1 MPQLD
6 WYYNELQQIGVDFA
20 SQAEVEAYDRKQ
32 TSNSPEACRELLD
45 RLGVGAEDTL
55 LEFGT
60 ATGTLTLEAAK
71 RCRHA
76 HGVDVSQ
83 AMVDYARTKARVAE
97 LSNVTFV
104 HAGFLSYVHED
115 EPVDFVLS
123 KFALHHLPDFWK
135 ARALKNVAAALRLG
149 GRFYLK
155 DVVFSFDITDADTAI
170 ETWIEDVTKHSGFT
184 RSEFEMHV
192 REEYSTYDWLLDE
205 LLEKA
210 GFKILEKNCESPTY
224 AEYLCERVS

>member
-1 MPQLD
+1 MAPN

-20 SQAEVEAYDRKQ
+20 SQAEVETYDQKQ
-32 TSNSPEACRELLD
+32 GSNSPEACRELLD
-45 RLGVGAEDTL
+45 RLGVGAEDRV

-71 RCRHA
+71 RCRHTY
-76 HGVDVSQ
+76 GVDISQ
-83 AMVDYARTKARVAE
+83 AMLDYARTKARAAE
-97 LSNVTFV
+97 LSNVTFT

-123 KFALHHLPDFWK
+123 KFTLHHLPDFWK
-135 ARALKNVAAALRLG
+135 ARALKNIASALRVG

-155 DVVFSFDITDADTAI
+155 DVVFSFGIADADRAI
-170 ETWIEDVTKHSGFT
+170 ETWIEAVTKHSGFT

-192 REEYSTYDWLLDE
+192 REEYSTYDWIMNGLIE
-205 LLEKA
+205 RA
-210 GFKILEKNCESPTY
+210 GFKTIEKNCESPTY